1 MKAASKVTK
10 LFRAGEF
17 VLLVPLLLLTLLAPA
32 SAVTLAPGDILVS
45 DYSAFGSQQATGPG
59 GVIRVDPTSG
69 AQTVISSAGS
79 FSEPVRIAINANGDI
94 FVSDQNNGVFRVDSQ
109 TGAQTLVSAG
119 GYFIAPFGIAI
130 AANGDLLVADAGGS
144 VLRVDPTD
152 GTQTVV
158 ATLAATWLLRPGLR

>member
-1 MKAASKVTK
+1 
-10 LFRAGEF
+10 
-17 VLLVPLLLLTLLAPA
+17 
-32 SAVTLAPGDILVS
+32 
-45 DYSAFGSQQATGPG
+45 
-59 GVIRVDPTSG
+59 
-69 AQTVISSAGS
+69 
-79 FSEPVRIAINANGDI
+79 VRIAINANGDI